1 MKHLIQPLP
10 SSFIPL
16 PSSFIPRPSS
26 LVPRPSS
33 LVLLPFTLLLVA
45 NTLFSQEVLQWR
57 GADRRG
63 MYQETGLL
71 QVWPEGGPE
80 LLWEFTEAG
89 NGYSSPLIT
98 DDRIYITGEIDTVT
112 YLFALE
118 KSGELIYQVPVGK
131 EWTINYPG
139 SRSTPIL
146 VDDLIYLTTGMGTVA
161 CLEAKDGKV
170 RWSLNMM
177 SDLHAPGITFGYAE
191 GLLVDGNTVFC
202 TPGNA
207 DTNVVALNRFTGKIQ
222 WIGKGLGEH
231 TAYCS
236 PLLIRLPARNIMV
249 TFTAHALL
257 GIDTKDGSLLW
268 SHKQDFEGDV
278 HVNTPWFEDGF
289 IYYITGDGNG
299 SVKLKLSDDGT
310 TITEVWRN
318 KSCDNTMGGFIKL
331 GNDIYTASYEKRKWY
346 VQDATTGDNVDSV
359 KFDKGITV
367 FADNMLYLYNERGQL
382 GLFKP
387 NGPSME
393 MVSSFKITRGTKAYY
408 AHPVI
413 CDGIMYVRHGNS
425 LLAYDIKR

>member
-1 MKHLIQPLP
+1 MKHLLQ
-10 SSFIPL
+10 PL

-26 LVPRPSS
+26 LVPRPSP
-33 LVLLPFTLLLVA
+33 LVLLPFTLLLLA

-57 GADRRG
+57 GDDRRG
-63 MYQETGLL
+63 VYPDTELL
-71 QVWPEGGPE
+71 QSWPESGPE
-80 LLWEFTEAG
+80 LIWEFAEAG

-98 DDRIYITGEIDTVT
+98 DNRIYVTGEIDTIT
-112 YLFALE
+112 YLFALD
-118 KSGELIYQVPVGK
+118 KSGKQIYKVPVGK

-139 SRSTPIL
+139 SRSTPTL

-161 CLEAKDGKV
+161 CLEAKDGNV

-177 SDLHAPGITFGYAE
+177 SDLHAPGITFGFAE

-207 DTNVVALNRFTGKIQ
+207 DTNVVALDRFTGEIQ
-222 WIGKGLGEH
+222 WISKGLGEH

-236 PLLIRLPARNIMV
+236 PLLIRLPERNIMV

-257 GIDTKDGSLLW
+257 GIDTKDGTLLW
-268 SHKQDFEGDV
+268 SHKQDAEGDV
-278 HVNTPWFEDGF
+278 HVNTPWFEDGY

-310 TITEVWRN
+310 AITEIWRN
-318 KSCDNTMGGFIKL
+318 KACDNTMGGFIKL
-331 GNDIYTASYEKRKWY
+331 GNYIYTASYEKRKWY
-346 VQDATTGDNVDSV
+346 VQDATTGANVDSV
-359 KFDKGITV
+359 KFDKGAII

-387 NGPSME
+387 DGPKMVL
-393 MVSSFKITRGTKAYY
+393 VSSFKITRGSKAHY

-413 CDGIMYVRHGNS
+413 SDGILYVRHGNS
-425 LLAYDIKR
+425 LMAYNVKK

>member
-1 MKHLIQPLP
+1 
-10 SSFIPL
+10 
-16 PSSFIPRPSS
+16 
-26 LVPRPSS
+26 
-33 LVLLPFTLLLVA
+33 
-45 NTLFSQEVLQWR
+45 
-57 GADRRG
+57 

-71 QVWPEGGPE
+71 QAWPETGPE
-80 LLWEFTEAG
+80 LIWEFAEAG

-112 YLFALE
+112 YLFALD
-118 KSGELIYQVPVGK
+118 KKGNPIYKVPVGK
-131 EWTINYPG
+131 EWTVNYPG
-139 SRSTPIL
+139 SRGTPTL
-146 VDDLIYLTTGMGTVA
+146 VDDLIYVTTGMGTVA
-161 CLEAKDGKV
+161 CLEAKDGKE

-177 SDLHAPGITFGYAE
+177 QDLHAPGITFGYAE
-191 GLLVDGNTVFC
+191 GLLVDGGIVFC
-202 TPGNA
+202 APGNA
-207 DTNVVALNRFTGKIQ
+207 DTNVVALDRLTGKIK
-222 WIGKGLGEH
+222 WICKGVGEH

-236 PLLIRLPARNIMV
+236 PLLIKLAGRDIMV

-257 GIDTKDGSLLW
+257 GIDTKDGTLLW
-268 SHKQDFEGDV
+268 SHVQDGEGDV
-278 HVNTPWFEDGF
+278 HINTPWFEDGF

-318 KSCDNTMGGFIKL
+318 KACDNTMGGFIKL
-331 GNDIYTASYEKRKWY
+331 GNYIYTASYEKRKWY
-346 VQDATTGDNVDSV
+346 VQDATTGANIDSV
-359 KFDKGITV
+359 KFDKGATI

-393 MVSSFKITRGTKAYY
+393 MVSSFKITRGTKAHY

-425 LLAYDIKR
+425 LMAYNIKGREVGR